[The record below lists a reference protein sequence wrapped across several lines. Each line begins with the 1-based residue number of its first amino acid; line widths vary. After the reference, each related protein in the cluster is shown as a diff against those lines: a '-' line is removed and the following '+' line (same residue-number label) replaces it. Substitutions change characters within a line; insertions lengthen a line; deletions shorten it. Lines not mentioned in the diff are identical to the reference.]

1 MNNEKIELQHE
12 IDMLKLENTMLRDE
26 NNFYREV
33 ILRGVKNDIN

>member
-1 MNNEKIELQHE
+1 MNDEKIELQHE

-33 ILRGVKNDIN
+33 ILRGVKK

>member
-1 MNNEKIELQHE
+1 MNNEIIELQQE

>member
-1 MNNEKIELQHE
+1 MNDEKIELQHE

>member
-1 MNNEKIELQHE
+1 MNDEKIELQHE

-26 NNFYREV
+26 NIFYREV